1 MKPNQA
7 LRGGNWNDGANAGVF
22 DLNLNN
28 ARTNSNG
35 NVGFRS
41 ALPLLSETA
50 VLRECGQ
57 YVKGKGASFHTSFEV
72 KNKRHSSQLVGNPDD
87 ACFEGEQ

>member
-1 MKPNQA
+1 MRPNQA

-28 ARTNSNG
+28 ARTNSNS

-41 ALPLLSETA
+41 ALPLLSETT
-50 VLRECGQ
+50 VLRGSGQ
-57 YVKGKGASFHTSFEV
+57 HVKGKGASFHISY
-72 KNKRHSSQLVGNPDD
+72 LG
-87 ACFEGEQ
+87 